1 MHILITDGG
10 GQRTRAFTLRRWQI
24 LMALVLFA
32 AACMAASVG
41 LYRYA
46 VEGAWPLADGV
57 DAAAV
62 GDEVQAESERDRFL
76 RANLDAFAQRLG
88 ELQARMFNL
97 ETMGERVSGLA
108 GVKPD
113 QRKPVAASA
122 PAGSDSGKARAAT
135 PESTSGATP
144 ADKRSAAGGEGGPYV
159 PAEHPSLLQ
168 LNAALDDL
176 DGWVDDQTDLLTLA
190 ESRLLESKLQS
201 LMVPSVRPIDGPLSS
216 GFGFRT
222 DPFTGR
228 TALHTG
234 LDFPAPT
241 GTQIHAA
248 AGGVVLST
256 DYHPAY
262 GNLLQIDHGNGLV
275 TRYAHTSK
283 ILVAQGD
290 LIRRGQVVALV
301 GSTGRSTGPHL
312 HFEVMV
318 DGSQQDPRK
327 FLDRPVTA
335 SAR

>member
-1 MHILITDGG
+1 MHILITHDGR
-10 GQRTRAFTLRRWQI
+10 QRTRAFTLRRWQ
-24 LMALVLFA
+24 LVMLVALFM
-32 AACMAASVG
+32 AACMTASV
-41 LYRYA
+41 LAYRYA
-46 VEGAWPLADGV
+46 FEGLQPRVVASSTAP
-57 DAAAV
+57 AAA
-62 GDEVQAESERDRFL
+62 DAESEGDQARFL

-108 GVKPD
+108 GVKPE
-113 QRKPVAASA
+113 QRKPASASA
-122 PAGSDSGKARAAT
+122 PAGSGGKATAAT
-135 PESTSGATP
+135 SRP
-144 ADKRSAAGGEGGPYV
+144 ASHADTGDKRGQAGGEGGPYI
-159 PAEHPSLLQ
+159 PADRPSLLQ

-176 DGWVDDQTDLLTLA
+176 ELWVDDQTDLLTLA

-241 GTQIHAA
+241 GTKIHAA

-256 DYHPAY
+256 DHHPAY

-283 ILVAQGD
+283 ILVEQGD